1 MWHPGVVLYRRTQ
14 VRGESTVPL
23 HRSLSPVEQAALHHE
38 GNFPPPAPPHRFAN
52 FDHVTLQCLQSDR
65 IFDAR
70 DSADLG
76 SVNKV
81 HQYNL
86 YSSGEAAGASSAVH
100 SISPTSISEG
110 GGVIFIY
117 GNGFSA
123 DNFNFNDPIL
133 GNKIWFYNDFETI
146 PCASPVKKN
155 WLLQN
160 PQAPSTT
167 TVVCSLPARQS
178 KEGSTRYQ
186 KNRKYFEN

>member
-1 MWHPGVVLYRRTQ
+1 MGQYLCTGHCHLWSRLP
-14 VRGESTVPL
+14 STMRATFLPL
-23 HRSLSPVEQAALHHE
+23 LL
-38 GNFPPPAPPHRFAN
+38 F
-52 FDHVTLQCLQSDR
+52 
-65 IFDAR
+65 I
-70 DSADLG
+70 
-76 SVNKV
+76 
-81 HQYNL
+81 
-86 YSSGEAAGASSAVH
+86 GEAAGASSAVH

-117 GNGFSA
+117 GHGFSA

-167 TVVCSLPARQS
+167 GEPPFFVILTTGTVPPEMRSPPLVVSSPRM
-178 KEGSTRYQ
+178 
-186 KNRKYFEN
+186 

>member
-1 MWHPGVVLYRRTQ
+1 MRATFL
-14 VRGESTVPL
+14 PL
-23 HRSLSPVEQAALHHE
+23 LLLVGR
-38 GNFPPPAPPHRFAN
+38 
-52 FDHVTLQCLQSDR
+52 
-65 IFDAR
+65 
-70 DSADLG
+70 
-76 SVNKV
+76 
-81 HQYNL
+81 
-86 YSSGEAAGASSAVH
+86 AAGAGSAVH

-117 GNGFSA
+117 GHGFSA

-178 KEGSTRYQ
+178 KEGSTR
-186 KNRKYFEN
+186 

>member
-1 MWHPGVVLYRRTQ
+1 MRATFL
-14 VRGESTVPL
+14 PL
-23 HRSLSPVEQAALHHE
+23 LLLVGR
-38 GNFPPPAPPHRFAN
+38 
-52 FDHVTLQCLQSDR
+52 
-65 IFDAR
+65 
-70 DSADLG
+70 
-76 SVNKV
+76 
-81 HQYNL
+81 
-86 YSSGEAAGASSAVH
+86 AAGAGSAVH

-117 GNGFSA
+117 GHGFSA

-178 KEGSTRYQ
+178 KEGSTRYLQ
-186 KNRKYFEN
+186 NISLHFDEKKIIKSLQVFHEDDS